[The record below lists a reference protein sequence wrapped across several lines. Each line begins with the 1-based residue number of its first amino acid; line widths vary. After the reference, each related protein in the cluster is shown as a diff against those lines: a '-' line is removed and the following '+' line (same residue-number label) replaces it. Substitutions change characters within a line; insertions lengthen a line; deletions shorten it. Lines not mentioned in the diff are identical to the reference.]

1 MAWSVDS
8 RTALPS
14 GATHS
19 AHFNSAFQSGF
30 TQFNVALATQLAS
43 APLPSP
49 ASGFTYGFDPDLG
62 VFNRST
68 VSFGPIFTE
77 RAETIGAK
85 RFSTGA
91 TFQEFR
97 FDTIEG
103 VDLDRV
109 PAVFTH
115 DGFEQ
120 GGGRGDLVTTTN
132 AIDAR
137 VSQFV
142 AFLTYG
148 LTDSLDVS
156 LAVPLVNTDLTV
168 VSDSVVR
175 RIGTTDPETHFFNTS
190 SDDVGDRRIFTAFG
204 IASGIGDLTIRLK
217 QTVKRSGWG
226 AMALALDVRL
236 PTGDEEQLPGSGAPG
251 IKPFLIWSNSYG
263 IVSPHV
269 NAAYEWNGSSILAG
283 NPETGE
289 SGHLADRALLAFG
302 ADLGVSSRFTLAF
315 DILGQWFIDTPQ
327 LVTQGLRGAERR
339 GVPRH
344 HVPKRDVQRVEW
356 RDRLQ
361 AQRRARAADRRERTV
376 LAERH
381 RAAHEDHADARR
393 GVRLRGSLPR
403 TTTADKQHPRSRGE
417 RTEGQSG
424 KRHRAQFLPH
434 VTATRRGH
442 SLLGECGHRI
452 DPGRT
457 ARRDGTSDHRDDGQQ
472 QRDAPHHHRIARLD
486 SEELALETLAQGECA
501 ASADQKA

>member
-1 MAWSVDS
+1 MRRLLISMIVVAAMAVGAPLRAQDPFNVAVPVDKLSALLTTLYGPGGLVVDS
-8 RTALPS
+8 RTQLPS

-49 ASGFTYGFDPDLG
+49 ASGFTYEFDPDLG

-77 RAETIGAK
+77 RAETIGSK
-85 RFSTGA
+85 QFSTGL
-91 TFQEFR
+91 TFQQFR

-103 VDLDRV
+103 VDLEHV

-137 VSQFV
+137 VSQLV

-156 LAVPLVNTDLTV
+156 LAVPLVSTDLTV

-175 RIGTTDPETHFFNTS
+175 RIGTTNPETHFFNTS
-190 SDDVGDRRIFTAFG
+190 SDEIGDRRIFTAFG
-204 IASGIGDLTIRLK
+204 SASGIGDLTLRLK

-236 PTGDEEQLPGSGAPG
+236 PTGDEEQLLGSGAPG

-269 NAAYEWNGSSILAG
+269 NAGYEWNGSSILAG

-289 SGHLADRALLAFG
+289 SGELADRALLAFG

-327 LVTQGLRGAERR
+327 LVTQDFVAQNGEVFPDITFRHATFSEWSGAIGFKLNVVRELLIDANVLFSLNDSGLRTKIT
-339 GVPRH
+339 PM
-344 HVPKRDVQRVEW
+344 
-356 RDRLQ
+356 
-361 AQRRARAADRRERTV
+361 
-376 LAERH
+376 
-381 RAAHEDHADARR
+381 
-393 GVRLRGSLPR
+393 
-403 TTTADKQHPRSRGE
+403 
-417 RTEGQSG
+417 
-424 KRHRAQFLPH
+424 
-434 VTATRRGH
+434 
-442 SLLGECGHRI
+442 LGIEY
-452 DPGRT
+452 
-457 ARRDGTSDHRDDGQQ
+457 AF
-472 QRDAPHHHRIARLD
+472 
-486 SEELALETLAQGECA
+486 
-501 ASADQKA
+501 

>member
-1 MAWSVDS
+1 MRRLLISMIVVAAMAAGAPLRAQDPFNVAVPVDKLSALLTTLYGPGGLVVDS

-49 ASGFTYGFDPDLG
+49 ASGFTYEFDPDLG

-91 TFQEFR
+91 TFQVFR

-132 AIDAR
+132 SIDAR

-142 AFLTYG
+142 AFLRYG

-156 LAVPLVNTDLTV
+156 LAVPLVSTDITV

-190 SDDVGDRRIFTAFG
+190 SDDIGDRRVFTAFG
-204 IASGIGDLTIRLK
+204 SASGIGDLTIRLK

-236 PTGDEEQLPGSGAPG
+236 PTGDEEQLLGSGAPG

-269 NAAYEWNGSSILAG
+269 NAGYEWNGSSILAG

-289 SGHLADRALLAFG
+289 SGQLADRVLLAFG
-302 ADLGVSSRFTLAF
+302 ADLGVEYAF
-315 DILGQWFIDTPQ
+315 
-327 LVTQGLRGAERR
+327 
-339 GVPRH
+339 
-344 HVPKRDVQRVEW
+344 
-356 RDRLQ
+356 
-361 AQRRARAADRRERTV
+361 
-376 LAERH
+376 
-381 RAAHEDHADARR
+381 
-393 GVRLRGSLPR
+393 
-403 TTTADKQHPRSRGE
+403 
-417 RTEGQSG
+417 
-424 KRHRAQFLPH
+424 
-434 VTATRRGH
+434 
-442 SLLGECGHRI
+442 
-452 DPGRT
+452 
-457 ARRDGTSDHRDDGQQ
+457 
-472 QRDAPHHHRIARLD
+472 
-486 SEELALETLAQGECA
+486 
-501 ASADQKA
+501 